1 MSDILKLAN
10 EFAKKKKKT
19 EEYLNLVKA
28 RKDNDE
34 DVNLNVKINE
44 FNAHTD
50 NVKRLIA
57 DGSPKEEVDS
67 ENVKI
72 SELYKEI
79 MENKNMIAFNKASN
93 EMNLLMNNINAIL
106 VAAVNDE
113 DVSACSDRKSSGCS
127 GCKKCSHQKI

>member
-10 EFAKKKKKT
+10 EFAENIKKT